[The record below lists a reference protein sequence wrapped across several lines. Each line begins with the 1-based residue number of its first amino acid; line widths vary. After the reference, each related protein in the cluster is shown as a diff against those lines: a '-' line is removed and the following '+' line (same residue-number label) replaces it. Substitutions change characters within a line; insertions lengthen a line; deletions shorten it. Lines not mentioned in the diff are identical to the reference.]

1 MKIETDHIVG
11 EVVAQDYRTAAVF
24 HAHGIDFCCKGGRSI
39 ADACERKD
47 VEPHALVEALQ
58 KVVEQNESKAT
69 DYNSWPLDLL
79 ADYIEKKHH
88 RYVENRILEIKPFL
102 HKVATVH
109 GGRHPEL
116 LEVAELFDQTSDE
129 LTVHMKKEEFVLFPF
144 IRKMVSQKA
153 ANQPISTP
161 PFGTVQNPIEMMKHD
176 HNAEGERFQKI
187 TELTGNFVPPA
198 DACRTYTVTYAMLK
212 EFAEDLYMHIHL
224 ENNIL
229 FPKAI
234 EMERQN

>member
-1 MKIETDHIVG
+1 MI
-11 EVVAQDYRTAAVF
+11 
-24 HAHGIDFCCKGGRSI
+24 
-39 ADACERKD
+39 
-47 VEPHALVEALQ
+47 
-58 KVVEQNESKAT
+58 EQNESKAT

-88 RYVENRILEIKPFL
+88 RYVESRILEIKPFL

-116 LEVAELFDQTSDE
+116 IEVAELFDQTSDE

-176 HNAEGERFQKI
+176 HNAEGALSKI
-187 TELTGNFVPPA
+187 TEPDRQLRATGRCLQNLYRYVCHA
-198 DACRTYTVTYAMLK
+198 EGICRR
-212 EFAEDLYMHIHL
+212 FIHAHSFGKQHTL
-224 ENNIL
+224 S
-229 FPKAI
+229 KGH
-234 EMERQN
+234 